1 MALFSRDTG
10 IFSSINHADLLW
22 GLETLAWSPDLLA
35 SVSEI
40 LAKLTRHAEFGNT
53 GNRPDSSLRQIFLL
67 WHPQTLATSDE
78 RLKVI
83 NRLRKVETAAAWAL
97 MLALYPSGHGGMTHN
112 SPHPRWRDFSD
123 REIETPTRTIIIKA
137 ATQIGEWLLE
147 DVGSDQGRWQQLIK
161 RFADLAPEARERFSG
176 S

>member
-53 GNRPDSSLRQIFLL
+53 GNCPDSSLRQIFLL

-83 NRLRKVETAAAWAL
+83 NRLRKVE
-97 MLALYPSGHGGMTHN
+97 YRRGMG
-112 SPHPRWRDFSD
+112 P
-123 REIETPTRTIIIKA
+123 
-137 ATQIGEWLLE
+137 
-147 DVGSDQGRWQQLIK
+147 DVGPVS
-161 RFADLAPEARERFSG
+161 ERAWG
-176 S
+176 HDA